1 MPERDHDID
10 ALALA
15 LYNVS
20 ALRRALQR
28 LAGIEHAV
36 GALSVLGV
44 VQGSGPAR
52 ISDVAA
58 TLELDLSVVSRRVHG
73 LEDQGLVDRV
83 ADPHDGRSSLI
94 AISAAGTAKLRAAHD
109 RIVEA
114 LSGALADWDR
124 GEVAA
129 LADGLVR
136 LCEALGSHESQ
147 AAPGDRD
154 VATQRTSKALRPT
167 GTLQEEHSR

>member
-1 MPERDHDID
+1 MTEPDHDMD

-20 ALRRALQR
+20 ALRRELQR

-36 GALSVLGV
+36 GALTVLGV
-44 VQGSGPAR
+44 VQRSGPAR

-58 TLELDLSVVSRRVHG
+58 TLELDLSVVSRRIHG
-73 LEDQGLVDRV
+73 LESKGLVDRV

-114 LSGALADWDR
+114 LSDALADWDH

-136 LCEALGSHESQ
+136 LREALGSHEPQ

-154 VATQRTSKALRPT
+154 VATQRKALRHT
-167 GTLQEEHSR
+167 GTLEEEHSR